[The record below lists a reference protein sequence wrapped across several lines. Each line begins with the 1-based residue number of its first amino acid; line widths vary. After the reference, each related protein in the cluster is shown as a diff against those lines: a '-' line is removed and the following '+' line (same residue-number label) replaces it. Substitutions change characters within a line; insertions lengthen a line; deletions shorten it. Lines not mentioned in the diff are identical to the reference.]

1 MTQLKAVMLS
11 ATLVVSLALAAGAQ
25 SQAPQEHKAAPSTE
39 AKKPPTRSKAWK
51 IQNAMSAAP
60 AAIAKNATILD
71 WPAKEGD
78 EPPVLRKGT
87 NEWTCFPDDPSSPGN
102 DPMCLDK
109 MWMVWLQALM
119 SKKEPKITA
128 TGLAYMLQGGS
139 DASNADPFATKPA
152 PGEKWINAKPH
163 VMVLVPSKLDPKL
176 YSSDP
181 NSGGPWI
188 MWGGTPYEH
197 LMVPVK

>member
-1 MTQLKAVMLS
+1 MTHVNTVTLI
-11 ATLVVSLALAAGAQ
+11 ATLVLSLGLAAGAQ
-25 SQAPQEHKAAPSTE
+25 SQAPQEQKVAPSTE

-60 AAIAKNATILD
+60 AAIAKNATIMD

-78 EPPVLRKGT
+78 EPPVLHKGT
-87 NEWTCFPDDPSSPGN
+87 NEWTCFPDDPGSPGN

-109 MWMVWLQALM
+109 MWVVWVHAWM
-119 SKKEPKITA
+119 TKKEPKITA
-128 TGLAYMLQGGS
+128 PGIGYMLQGGS
-139 DASNADPFATKPA
+139 DASNTDPFATKPA

-163 VMVLVPSKLDPKL
+163 LMVLVPNKLDPKL

-181 NSGGPWI
+181 HSGGPWI